1 MENYN
6 EVKNLE
12 ITEIQKMEKS
22 NEIVSVGNWVG
33 TIILSAI
40 PIVNIIMLIV
50 WLTSKKIPKSKKNW
64 AIATII
70 FILIGLLVYVIFA
83 LFLLTSVVFLP
94 KT

>member
-6 EVKNLE
+6 EVKNLDYRNS
-12 ITEIQKMEKS
+12 KNEKS

-33 TIILSAI
+33 TIILSTI